1 MKAIRLSLILALVG
15 SSNVA
20 LSAPPPGK
28 GPKPAPEPTECQLD
42 ISGRMQC
49 AYATYDECRAA
60 MRVFRREGYDLASGC
75 WLSTADP
82 SWWHYD
88 QYVLEYWP

>member
-1 MKAIRLSLILALVG
+1 MKALRFLVSIAVLLG
-15 SSNVA
+15 SEAAFAS
-20 LSAPPPGK
+20 PPAGR
-28 GPKPAPEPTECQLD
+28 GPKPAPQPTECQLD

-49 AYATYDECRAA
+49 AYPTYEECRAA
-60 MRVFRREGYDLASGC
+60 LRALRRDHPDVSGC

-88 QYVLEYWP
+88 QYVLEYYP

>member
-1 MKAIRLSLILALVG
+1 MKITGLLVVVSLLA
-15 SSNVA
+15 
-20 LSAPPPGK
+20 SADAAFSARPSGT
-28 GPKPAPEPTECQLD
+28 GPKPTPQPTECQLD

-49 AYATYDECRAA
+49 AYSTYDECRTAL
-60 MRVFRREGYDLASGC
+60 RTLRHQHPDVQGC

-88 QYVLEYWP
+88 QYILEYWP